1 MTRTTARVK
10 VILDEVHA
18 AKLRR
23 LAERTHTN
31 PETLARSLLGTAI
44 DAVDP
49 DSSLLTEVL
58 DGIDGAWA
66 RPSGG
71 GRDRI
76 GGWDRARGPV
86 KCGDSVIS
94 IVTPL
99 PWQ

>member
-1 MTRTTARVK
+1 MTRTTTRVK

-23 LAERTHTN
+23 LAERTHTH

-66 RPSGG
+66 RAHQGAAEIASGAG
-71 GRDRI
+71 IALED
-76 GGWDRARGPV
+76 
-86 KCGDSVIS
+86 
-94 IVTPL
+94 L
-99 PWQ
+99 